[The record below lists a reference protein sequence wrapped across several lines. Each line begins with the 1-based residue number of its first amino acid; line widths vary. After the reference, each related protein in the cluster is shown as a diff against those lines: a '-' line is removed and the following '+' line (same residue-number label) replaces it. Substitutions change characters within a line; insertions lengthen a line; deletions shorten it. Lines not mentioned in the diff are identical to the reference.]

1 MLNTLYFVRD
11 AEYHDL
17 KSSIIVYENDHT
29 GIEHVGLNSSGLSR
43 SFVGEF
49 LDGALS
55 VGENVFL
62 VAKGDYR
69 NSHVNELSN
78 LCGLYLHGKHDQLI
92 ELQNEYSQFALDVK
106 KVKIKSRAGKG
117 QLNIWIN
124 LFSTIPAYLCSL
136 RRLDIR
142 VRFYNTPLT
151 VIDGIRDEDVVI
163 QLSNCKR
170 TMVDRKLGNCGCTMV
185 YLMTSKPLVSI
196 GNDIHVDKSENWSEI
211 FQRLLIYH
219 YNGELKYRRK
229 NYWRKSS

>member
-106 KVKIKSRAGKG
+106 KVKIKSRAGKDVSRPVASSFITMISLEKSITFG
-117 QLNIWIN
+117 QRINHLVEECNIDYV
-124 LFSTIPAYLCSL
+124 TIWPSYWGGYGKH
-136 RRLDIR
+136 
-142 VRFYNTPLT
+142 FY
-151 VIDGIRDEDVVI
+151 IYA
-163 QLSNCKR
+163 SNQSGVAEC
-170 TMVDRKLGNCGCTMV
+170 
-185 YLMTSKPLVSI
+185 I
-196 GNDIHVDKSENWSEI
+196 GKIKAISSNNDIAFSELDTIE
-211 FQRLLIYH
+211 LLPV
-219 YNGELKYRRK
+219 
-229 NYWRKSS
+229 S